1 MLAEIPS
8 SSPLI
13 QEDRRR
19 PYSQGSRIRT
29 LGKKYSLLRLRI
41 KISHLDSF
49 QNQSFPQPNNRKLPF
64 LGILL
69 PGKPLGTII
78 SYPNIGLSW
87 FQQTFPNMERI
98 IYNYCLYDY
107 LTNLHILCDI
117 RSALGKNTLRRLP
130 RLISA
135 KKFSSAIDRGELVVA
150 FIS

>member
-1 MLAEIPS
+1 MLAEVPS
-8 SSPLI
+8 SSQLI

-41 KISHLDSF
+41 KIFHPDSF
-49 QNQSFPQPNNRKLPF
+49 QNQSFPQPNNRKVPL

-78 SYPNIGLSW
+78 SYPNIGLSR
-87 FQQTFPNMERI
+87 FQQTFPNIERI
-98 IYNYCLYDY
+98 IYNRLYDH
-107 LTNLHILCDI
+107 LTNLHFLCDI
-117 RSALGKNTLRRLP
+117 RSALGKNTLRRLR
-130 RLISA
+130 RLIST
-135 KKFSSAIDRGELVVA
+135 KRFSSAIDRGELVVA